1 MKMAVDQ
8 PGPSYWDGAAPPS
21 SVLGVGAKV
30 PSALFGVGSLAAL
43 GKTIY
48 LYVLQAILAAHLTL
62 NTMIQL
68 GVGLYCIG
76 ESNVFHQLSETTV
89 NPNYIIGAQLVPIS
103 WGMHVAAW
111 IQKQNKK

>member
-1 MKMAVDQ
+1 MFHHPHANLICFPINFQ
-8 PGPSYWDGAAPPS
+8 
-21 SVLGVGAKV
+21 
-30 PSALFGVGSLAAL
+30 LFPL
-43 GKTIY
+43 
-48 LYVLQAILAAHLTL
+48 
-62 NTMIQL
+62 L

-89 NPNYIIGAQLVPIS
+89 NPSYIVGAQLVPIS